1 MTWIKDIKGD
11 IINTDSI
18 AYISMCRN
26 PNKEGMGYPK
36 DHEVFANVKE
46 PGMNEPIIFTGTEEE
61 CKEYMDKLMMDLN
74 GPRLKP
80 KFYPEPH
87 ADYEALYDA
96 SKLSE
101 GDTFRMYPNGPLQ
114 RCVKADRKGENM
126 PYILFEEAK

>member
-1 MTWIKDIKGD
+1 MTWIKDINGD

-61 CKEYMDKLMMDLN
+61 CKEYMDKLMRDLN
-74 GPRLKP
+74 GELSYEEEYERRLMKERA
-80 KFYPEPH
+80 FAQH
-87 ADYEALYDA
+87 DAL
-96 SKLSE
+96 L
-101 GDTFRMYPNGPLQ
+101 G
-114 RCVKADRKGENM
+114 VRK
-126 PYILFEEAK
+126 

>member
-1 MTWIKDIKGD
+1 MWIKDIKGD
-11 IINTDSI
+11 IINTGFVCGMYLYTSVDSTCEVI
-18 AYISMCRN
+18 ATI
-26 PNKEGMGYPK
+26 
-36 DHEVFANVKE
+36 KE
-46 PGMNEPIIFTGTEEE
+46 PGFNEPVLFKGTEEE
-61 CKEYMDKLMMDLN
+61 CKEYMDKLMRDLN

-101 GDTFRMYPNGPLQ
+101 GDTFRLYPNGPLQ
-114 RCVKADRKGENM
+114 RCVKADRVENM